1 MSWWIGTEIDAGG
14 TEAAELSD
22 RSVTYNV
29 GKMFRLALA
38 IPEPGIHRER
48 YCYCQRRDGD
58 GTHETGL
65 SALDGAPC
73 SEAAGVISA
82 ALERMRAD
90 PVPYRAMNPANG
102 WGSYE
107 SAMADLAWLLEQCR
121 EHPKARIY
129 IH

>member
-1 MSWWIGTEIDAGG
+1 MSWWIGTEIDTGDDEV
-14 TEAAELSD
+14 TELSD

-29 GKMFRLALA
+29 DEMFRLALA

-48 YCYCQRRDGD
+48 RYCHCQSGD
-58 GTHETGL
+58 GIHNTGL
-65 SALDGAPC
+65 EALDRAPC

-90 PVPYRAMNPANG
+90 PAPYWEMSPANRY
-102 WGSYE
+102 GSYE
-107 SAMADLAWLLEQCR
+107 SAMADLEWLLDQCR
-121 EHPKARIY
+121 RHPMARIY